1 MNIKQNGF
9 SLVEVLVSMV
19 ILVIGLIGVFNL
31 HIVAKR
37 GSFESFQ
44 QTQASYFAIDI
55 INRMKLN
62 RSQLAGYAGTY
73 AGNLSEP
80 SQSCDVALIVG
91 GGSGGIV
98 CTNIETRS
106 WDLYNWE
113 QLMNGA
119 GETKN
124 TRSIG
129 GLDTPTACIRV
140 SGAGDVLVA
149 ITWRGIREVSDGAA
163 KSDDFIK
170 SCGTSSKRRRAYSI
184 NTVII

>member
-1 MNIKQNGF
+1 MNSRQNGF
-9 SLVEVLVSMV
+9 SLIEVLVSLV

-44 QTQASYFAIDI
+44 QTQASFFAIDI

-62 RSQLAGYAGTY
+62 RGQLAGYAGTY
-73 AGNLSEP
+73 AGNLSLP
-80 SQSCDVALIVG
+80 SQSCDVSIG
-91 GGSGGIV
+91 GNAI
-98 CTNIETRS
+98 CTSTETLQ

-113 QLMNGA
+113 QLLNGA
-119 GETKN
+119 GETKA

-129 GLDTPTACIRV
+129 GLDTPTACIQV
-140 SGAGDVLVA
+140 SGAGDVVVA

-163 KSDDFIK
+163 GADEFVK
-170 SCGTSSKRRRAYSI
+170 SCGTSNKRRRAYSI